1 MIGYVMVGTNNLD
14 RATAFY
20 DALLAPLGLVRTDRV
35 PEYAAY
41 APATTRE
48 AIEFYVTTPFDR
60 RTATAGN
67 GTMIAFQAPSMAALR
82 WFHDI
87 GIRTGGTDEGAPGP
101 RAEGSDISY
110 AYIRDPD
117 GNKICAFC
125 NDPGTPA
132 TA

>member
-1 MIGYVMVGTNNLD
+1 MIGYVMVGTDDLD

-20 DALLAPLGLVRTDRV
+20 DALLAPLGLARVDRV

-41 APATTRE
+41 APNTARE
-48 AIEFYVTTPFDR
+48 AIEFYLTKPFDR
-60 RTATAGN
+60 RPATPGN
-67 GTMIAFQAPSMAALR
+67 GTMIAFKAPSMAALDR
-82 WFHDI
+82 FHAT
-87 GIRTGGTDEGAPGP
+87 GLRAGGTDEGAPGP
-101 RAEGSDISY
+101 REEGSDISY

-125 NDPGTPA
+125 VGPVAPA